1 MPILSYAVAVGLSIF
16 ALFPLA
22 WMTLSSLK
30 SYEEIYHFP
39 PTYWPTSFSLSFY
52 EKVLT
57 TTPFLSFLW
66 NSIVVSGL
74 STVVSVAFAA
84 TLVASADLDGGSGG
98 DFQPSRSSDA

>member
-1 MPILSYAVAVGLSIF
+1 MAILSYTVASGLSIF

-30 SYEEIYHFP
+30 TYEEIYRFP
-39 PTYWPTSFSLSFY
+39 PTCWPTNFGLSFY

-66 NSIVVSGL
+66 NNIVVSSL

-84 TLVASADLDGGSGG
+84 MAA
-98 DFQPSRSSDA
+98 